1 MALQF
6 TTSYIEDSL
15 ALFRQYKRLAE
26 YAMEQVTDEQLQ
38 ATLDPETNSI
48 ANIVKHL
55 SGNMRSRFT
64 DFLTTDGEKPDR
76 DRDREFVDPPAS
88 RKALMDV
95 WGDGWARLFAALESL
110 SEADLVRTVTI
121 RGEAHSVMQAINRQ
135 VAHYSLHVGQ
145 IVMLAKHFAQDRWQ
159 SPSVARNKSA
169 EFNRQVA
176 LGERSQR

>member
-15 ALFRQYKRLAE
+15 AIFRQYKKVAE
-26 YAMEQVTDEQLQ
+26 LAMEQVTDEQLT
-38 ATLDPETNSI
+38 AVLDAESNSI
-48 ANIVKHL
+48 AIIVKHM

-76 DRDREFVDPPAS
+76 DRDSEFVDPPAT
-88 RKALMDV
+88 RKALLDA
-95 WGDGWARLFAALESL
+95 WEDGWARVFRALEPL
-110 SEADLVRTVTI
+110 SEKDLGRTITI
-121 RGEAHSVMQAINRQ
+121 RGEAHSVMQAVNRQ
-135 VAHYSLHVGQ
+135 VAHYGLHVGQ
-145 IVMLAKHFAQDRWQ
+145 IVMLAKHFAHDRWA
-159 SPSVARNKSA
+159 PLSVPKNQSA

>member
-6 TTSYIEDSL
+6 TTSYIADSL

-26 YAMEQVTDEQLQ
+26 HAMEQVTDEQLL
-38 ATLDPETNSI
+38 ATLDPESNSI
-48 ANIVKHL
+48 AKIVKHL
-55 SGNMRSRFT
+55 SGNMRSRWT

-88 RKALMDV
+88 RKALMDA
-95 WGDGWARLFAALESL
+95 WGDGWAQLFAALEPL

-145 IVMLAKHFAQDRWQ
+145 IVMLAKHFAQDRWE
-159 SPSVARNKSA
+159 SPSVAKNKSA